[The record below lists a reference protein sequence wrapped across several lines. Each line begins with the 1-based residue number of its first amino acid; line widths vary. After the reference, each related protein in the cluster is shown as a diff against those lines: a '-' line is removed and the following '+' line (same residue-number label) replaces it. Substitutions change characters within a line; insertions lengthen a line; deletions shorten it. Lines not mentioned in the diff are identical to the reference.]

1 LNDHGRP
8 VVGGGVV
15 VGELTV
21 RVTGSV
27 TELGEVAD
35 EVNVTVP
42 WYVPGVDGT
51 MAIDMG
57 SEVGVV
63 STAVSTESQL
73 PPELVVALSVNVTA
87 DPLPVDTVTDCDEG
101 AAAPTVAVKLRPAE
115 LTVSV
120 GGVTTGGGIGVVTVS
135 VTGTDNGLFE
145 ALLFVNE
152 TLPW

>member
-1 LNDHGRP
+1 
-8 VVGGGVV
+8 
-15 VGELTV
+15 
-21 RVTGSV
+21 
-27 TELGEVAD
+27 
-35 EVNVTVP
+35 
-42 WYVPGVDGT
+42 

-63 STAVSTESQL
+63 SAAVSTESQL

-87 DPLPVDTVTDCDEG
+87 DPLLVDTVTGCDEG
-101 AAAPTVAVKLRPAE
+101 AAAPTVAVKLRPVE
-115 LTVSV
+115 FTVSV
-120 GGVTTGGGIGVVTVS
+120 GGGVTTGGGIGVVTVS